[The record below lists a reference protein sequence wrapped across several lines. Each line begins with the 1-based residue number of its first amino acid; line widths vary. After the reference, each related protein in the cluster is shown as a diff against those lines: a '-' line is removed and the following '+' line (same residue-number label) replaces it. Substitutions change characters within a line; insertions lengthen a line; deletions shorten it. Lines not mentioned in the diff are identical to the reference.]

1 MSTSLVLALLILLAF
16 LRGVL
21 RFRYRKT
28 GVPALK
34 RLLAFELAVFFTA
47 VAGLGASYL
56 RIYVEHGPNY
66 LADVLLLRRPNV
78 DSVDWHLAAGTYA
91 FFTLILGGFFIAWIA
106 RLMGVP
112 PDDAPQPKDALLADM
127 VKRDSER
134 DGRRH
139 HTKSPGGD

>member
-1 MSTSLVLALLILLAF
+1 MSTFLILALLILLVF
-16 LRGVL
+16 LQGVL
-21 RFRYRKT
+21 RFRHRTT
-28 GVPALK
+28 GIPALK
-34 RLLAFELAVFFTA
+34 RLLAFELAGFLTV
-47 VAGLGASYL
+47 VAYFGANYF
-56 RIYVEHGPNY
+56 RIYFEHGPNY

-112 PDDAPQPKDALLADM
+112 PDDAPQPKDALLADL

-139 HTKSPGGD
+139 HTKSLGGD